1 MQGNGT
7 LEIGDVTI
15 SGNKVENMVDGI
27 YYANGSIKITGVP
40 NMENDIYITGQ
51 RQLNITS
58 DLTNI
63 QSQIRISNPGG
74 NVAFAVADTQEHAKA
89 AENETRRRKRRKKTS
104 KGNKRVLRVL
114 FARPMARC

>member
-1 MQGNGT
+1 MQGTGT

-15 SGNKVENMVDGI
+15 TGNKVWNMVDGI

-63 QSQIRISNPGG
+63 KSQIRISNPGG
-74 NVAFAVADTQEHAKA
+74 NAAFAVADTEEHAKT
-89 AENETRRRKRRKKTS
+89 AESAFVLGDKTLS
-104 KGNKRVLRVL
+104 IYAEGKNLKYKTKE
-114 FARPMARC
+114 